1 MRRVISPLVVVAA
14 LALAGCAGDGSSVS
28 DQAKAGDRKG
38 YVSGDGSVE
47 RIPAADRGE
56 PVALEGDLIDG
67 GKWSLATD
75 AKDKVTVVNVW
86 ASWCG
91 PCKAEAPHL
100 EKAWTQLKAKDIA
113 MVGIDFKEGPERGL
127 AAAKTYGMTFP
138 SLSDP
143 SGVLVLAFKGKVA
156 TTPATIVL
164 DKDGRVAARI
174 NGPITTPSTL
184 TGLVDDVVAAG

>member
-1 MRRVISPLVVVAA
+1 MRRALPALAVVAA
-14 LALAGCAGDGSSVS
+14 LALAGCSGDGSSIS

-47 RIPAADRGE
+47 RIPVADRGE
-56 PVALEGDLIDG
+56 PVALAGRLIDG
-67 GKWSLATD
+67 GSWARDKD
-75 AKDKVTVVNVW
+75 ASGKVTVVNVW

-100 EKAWTQLKAKDIA
+100 EKAWTQLKAKDVA

-138 SLSDP
+138 SLSDA
-143 SGVLVLAFKGKVA
+143 SGVLVLAFRGKIA
-156 TTPATIVL
+156 TTPATVVL
-164 DKDGRVAARI
+164 DKDGRIAARI
-174 NGPITTPSTL
+174 NGAITTPSTL
-184 TGLVDDVVAAG
+184 TGLVDDVIAAG